1 MIARWGREGGEEG
14 RLCWRQF
21 PFFVYIFNEKDL
33 ALVPFGHFILTTF
46 CWLLVVWAFI
56 DPQGIHTHRE
66 RHNTHTH
73 TYILISKLVRTW
85 HKLCQSLAICWALMS
100 STDLWPHVLA
110 VCDSDLLQM
119 LLPQLVHSLLPSP
132 PLPCQLEQS
141 LLQKKLCHGNGFLCS
156 ARSPRG
162 FFVAL
167 CHLCVACHLFN
178 YARVGDNVGCKL
190 YSYSMREASALL
202 LPTFAK
208 ARPTRRAL
216 HEHSRNVC

>member
-1 MIARWGREGGEEG
+1 MKRIWPWSLLGIS
-14 RLCWRQF
+14 F
-21 PFFVYIFNEKDL
+21 
-33 ALVPFGHFILTTF
+33 
-46 CWLLVVWAFI
+46 WLLSADYLWCGLLLI
-56 DPQGIHTHRE
+56 PREYTHIERDIIHTH
-66 RHNTHTH
+66 TH
-73 TYILISKLVRTW
+73 IQPSKLVRTW

-119 LLPQLVHSLLPSP
+119 LLPQLVHSLLPSHSFA
-132 PLPCQLEQS
+132 LEQS

-208 ARPTRRAL
+208 TRPTRRAL
-216 HEHSRNVC
+216 LEHSHNIC